1 MVRIETIKLNKS
13 FDKNHVIKDLS
24 FNVDEGELRTI
35 LGPSGCGKTTTL
47 RLILGTLS
55 PDSGQIYFGNED
67 VTSMPCYK
75 RNVGIVYQDYALFPH
90 LTVSENIAFG
100 LKARKRANIEEKVN
114 ELMKLFQ
121 ISGLEDRYP
130 REISGGEKQ
139 RTALCRTLA
148 VEPDIILLDE
158 PLSNID
164 AKLRLDLRNEIKR
177 INNEMGITIIY
188 VTHDQE
194 EALTISDKISIMR
207 NGQIIETGKPEEL
220 LFNPK
225 TDYTKEFM
233 SVLNRKLDNLKEIGI
248 IH

>member
-13 FDKNHVIKDLS
+13 FGKNHVIKDLS
-24 FNVDEGELRTI
+24 FNVDDGELLTI

-47 RLILGTLS
+47 RLILGTLP
-55 PDSGQIYFGNED
+55 PDSGQIYFGGED

-100 LKARKRANIEEKVN
+100 LKARNRTNIKEKVN
-114 ELMKLFQ
+114 ELVKLFQ

-130 REISGGEKQ
+130 GEISGGEKQ

-164 AKLRLDLRNEIKR
+164 AKLRFDLRNEIKR
-177 INNEMGITIIY
+177 INTEMGITIIY

-194 EALTISDKISIMR
+194 EALTISDRVSIMID
-207 NGQIIETGKPEEL
+207 GQIIETGEPGEL
-220 LFNPK
+220 FFNPK
-225 TDYTKEFM
+225 TDYTREFM
-233 SVLNRKLDNLKEIGI
+233 SVMNRKLDNLRDIGI
-248 IH
+248 I